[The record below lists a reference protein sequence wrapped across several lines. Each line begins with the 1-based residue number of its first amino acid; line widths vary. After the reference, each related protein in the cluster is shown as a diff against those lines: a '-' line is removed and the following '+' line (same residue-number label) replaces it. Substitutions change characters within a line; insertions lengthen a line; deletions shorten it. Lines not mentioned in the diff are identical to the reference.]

1 MLAKLWHRTVNN
13 MQMIC
18 DDICER
24 LSQWEIKTGLR
35 NKVRSKSANDT
46 FVKAVT
52 WLVTDAIAAK
62 IASSKGFITVSRN
75 KNHYR
80 KVRPDR
86 TGLAPWGFSYENAI
100 RDPKTEAGALNSLW
114 LFGYLEEVDKGRY
127 NREGKGPPS
136 AITKYAATQ
145 KLLDLFDLGQQTL
158 TLFSSKPK
166 RETIILK
173 APNDKTDKR
182 NEAALSDWED
192 TQTTIK
198 MRENLDHINENMLR
212 HWYDL
217 YIADETY
224 DLLLKE
230 IAQRRRRSKTEEERQ
245 KNEPINLSSRTLR
258 RVFNRGSFEMGGR
271 FYGGWWQNIPSAY
284 RSVITIN
291 GYRTVEAD
299 YSQFHPNIL
308 YHLHQ
313 AKLSGQDAYE
323 RILGPE
329 HRDLSKKIFNAC
341 LNSSYETNR
350 PPKGMTI
357 SQTGLTWREI
367 KERLRK
373 THPQIENAFFTDQG
387 MRLQF
392 YDSQM
397 AEHVMLA
404 FAKDKKPI
412 LPVHDSFLVLEDDQE
427 LLLERMKSAYQ
438 QVLGAGIKI
447 DLKQAKFMR
456 LPPSENN
463 VFKDV
468 MAYSGWLNRNDAADE
483 YYGRKI

>member
-1 MLAKLWHRTVNN
+1 MLKIIENL
-13 MQMIC
+13 
-18 DDICER
+18 CEY
-24 LSQWEIKTGLR
+24 LSRQEIQAGFRK
-35 NKVRSKSANDT
+35 KSRSAPANEA

-62 IASSKGFITVSRN
+62 LTSSKGFISVSRN

-80 KVRPDR
+80 KAKPDR
-86 TGLAPWGFSYENAI
+86 TGLAPWGLSYETAI

-114 LFGYLEEVDKGRY
+114 IFGYLEEVDKGRY
-127 NREGKGPPS
+127 NRDGKGPPS
-136 AITKYAATQ
+136 TTTKYAATK
-145 KLLDLFDLGQQTL
+145 KLLDLFDEAQRMN
-158 TLFSSKPK
+158 TLFGQKPR

-173 APNDKTDKR
+173 APNGDLSIQS
-182 NEAALSDWED
+182 EAALSDWDD
-192 TQTTIK
+192 TPETIR
-198 MRENLDHINENMLR
+198 MRENLDLINENMLR

-230 IAQRRRRSKTEEERQ
+230 IAQRGRRSKTEEALE
-245 KNEPINLSSRTLR
+245 KNQPINLSNRTLR
-258 RVFNRGSFEMGGR
+258 RVFGRGSFEMGGR

-308 YHLHQ
+308 YHLKQ
-313 AKLSGQDAYE
+313 AKLTGEDAYE
-323 RILGPE
+323 RILGSE

-341 LNSSYETNR
+341 LNSSSETNR
-350 PPKGMTI
+350 PPKGMKI
-357 SQTGLTWREI
+357 SHTGLKWHEI

-373 THPQIENAFFTDQG
+373 AHPQIEAAFFTDQG
-387 MRLQF
+387 MRLRF

-427 LLLERMKSAYQ
+427 LLLERMTTAYQ
-438 QVLGAGIKI
+438 QVLGKDIQI

-456 LPPSENN
+456 LPPAEDN
-463 VFKDV
+463 VIEEV
-468 MAYSGWLNRNDAADE
+468 LAYSGWLQRNEAADE